1 MGWKIYSRLALMMFF
16 EYFIWGAWYVTLGT
30 FLALG
35 LHFNANQIAWAAG
48 TTAIGAIFA
57 PPFVGLI
64 ADRFLAA
71 QKALGALHFCG
82 AVLLWIAARQQSF
95 APLYGALIA
104 YSLVYMPTLALTT
117 SLTLRHVSDARQQF
131 GSIRLFGTVGWMV
144 AGLLVGRL
152 GIEATAQPLKIACG
166 CSLFL
171 GLYCFTLPETPP
183 LARGTAAGRKRIIL
197 ERAAQLLRARSPA
210 VFAGASLLICI
221 PLQFYYAFAN
231 LYLNEIG
238 VDNAA
243 GKMTGGQASEAICM
257 MLIPLFFARL
267 GVKYMLAIGML
278 AWTARY
284 AFFAWGN
291 DANLMWMLWAGIVL
305 HGLCYDLFFVVGQI
319 YIDQKAPPELRA
331 ATQGLIAFLTYGV
344 GMFLGAWLS
353 GRVVAA
359 YTSHV
364 AGAPAVHN
372 WHGIWIF
379 ASACSLV
386 VLVLFWLFFTDDERS
401 PSPSGRLAGASGR
414 NP

>member
-1 MGWKIYSRLALMMFF
+1 
-16 EYFIWGAWYVTLGT
+16 
-30 FLALG
+30 
-35 LHFNANQIAWAAG
+35 
-48 TTAIGAIFA
+48 
-57 PPFVGLI
+57 
-64 ADRFLAA
+64 
-71 QKALGALHFCG
+71 
-82 AVLLWIAARQQSF
+82 
-95 APLYGALIA
+95 
-104 YSLVYMPTLALTT
+104 
-117 SLTLRHVSDARQQF
+117 
-131 GSIRLFGTVGWMV
+131 
-144 AGLLVGRL
+144 
-152 GIEATAQPLKIACG
+152 
-166 CSLFL
+166 
-171 GLYCFTLPETPP
+171 
-183 LARGTAAGRKRIIL
+183 
-197 ERAAQLLRARSPA
+197 
-210 VFAGASLLICI
+210 
-221 PLQFYYAFAN
+221 
-231 LYLNEIG
+231 
-238 VDNAA
+238 
-243 GKMTGGQASEAICM
+243 M

-305 HGLCYDLFFVVGQI
+305 HGLCYDFFFVVGQI

-386 VLVLFWLFFTDDERS
+386 VLVLFWLLFTDDERS
-401 PSPSGRLAGASGR
+401 PSVSGPLAGASGR